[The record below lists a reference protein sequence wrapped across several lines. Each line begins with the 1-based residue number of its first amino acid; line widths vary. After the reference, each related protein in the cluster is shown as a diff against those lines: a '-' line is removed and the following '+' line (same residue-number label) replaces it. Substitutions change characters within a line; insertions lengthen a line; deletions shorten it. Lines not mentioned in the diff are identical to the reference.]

1 MSHLL
6 KYLSDLPRS
15 FKAAFLLVTDSM
27 VLGFSIMLAFAVRF
41 DPASIVDQFRIYSVG
56 AWVLVVGQLL
66 ALLAGG
72 LYRSVLRHASS
83 ELLGL
88 LLRSVLLG
96 TGLFALLDLMLE
108 EFRMPRSIIVISAS
122 FTFLGFSIPER
133 IFLSEFSTKCYF
145 F

>member
-15 FKAAFLLVTDSM
+15 VKAVFLLVVDSV
-27 VLGFSIMLAFAVRF
+27 VLGFSILLAFAVRF
-41 DPASIVDQFRIYSVG
+41 DPASLVDQFSIFSVG
-56 AWVLVVGQLL
+56 AWVLVGVQLL

-96 TGLFALLDLMLE
+96 SGHICTRCL
-108 EFRMPRSIIVISAS
+108 
-122 FTFLGFSIPER
+122 
-133 IFLSEFSTKCYF
+133 
-145 F
+145 